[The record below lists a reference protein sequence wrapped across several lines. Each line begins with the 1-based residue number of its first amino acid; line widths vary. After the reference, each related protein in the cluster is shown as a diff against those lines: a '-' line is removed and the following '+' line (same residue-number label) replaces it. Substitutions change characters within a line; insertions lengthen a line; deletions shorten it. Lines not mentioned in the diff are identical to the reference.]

1 MLTES
6 LGLPSCSRILGLLLN
21 GHGKSDS
28 WTIAFLGTFH
38 DELTD
43 GCDVVRMCLI
53 LRSGVSGRGYKVG
66 QGHFEARSEALSTP
80 LGSECL
86 PLDVFCLFVLA
97 CSPTAPSQVQSW
109 NRLNPIERDRGNTG
123 GASMVGDDESG
134 ADVSIPAKSN
144 NFGLDGHCDGDD
156 VAGLQ
161 VTTIAL
167 VSLGSL
173 RGVMVTPALL
183 GEANGATRLQDD
195 EEEAWFADPAIE
207 VWQRTQSFPGAI
219 NTSRTGLDDLNDKRG
234 GDIGQNFTV
243 LRWQG
248 QSLAIYASG
257 DALIVL
263 DETLSLICT
272 IPVVPHLR
280 QRSAPRTSSSQS
292 VIRLGGV
299 CCDASRGL
307 IYTWTANEIVC
318 FTPLSSGSSRARAAQ
333 GPTWKLYGTLSLST
347 DARIQCLDVS
357 IDQGDPSSDET
368 LLLLGTLDSL
378 ELWTGDLFGPVP
390 IWTRKW
396 TRPYKSC
403 VKAILSSERT
413 FVAWHTSADRK
424 VQVQALARD
433 FRLQGIPQGLE
444 QPRNIRWI
452 QWSRQNDDSLYVVG
466 AEGVVRIWSPVL
478 DDPTWFQL
486 CYSVS
491 IREPAERVR
500 APRGGARLSTRA
512 EFAFAIA
519 SFEEMQDDSR
529 RSVESAR
536 SGDDSR
542 SVRARRQRSRTT
554 SESILWLTAT
564 GQVKCIAVDGL
575 DRRPPEL
582 LVVQKPTTEGKVDL
596 VKDRVTKWDRL
607 CVLPTRDKPHNCL
620 LVSADKLQPV
630 ASLRETCRPCTWL
643 GESEAIETLEYD
655 ATRRQVSSFTCDR
668 RRVRRLQDERS
679 GAFRHLD
686 TRTAAKVAATNV
698 RTSTPRIRIVQ
709 DATEAVQVDYLPRAG
724 ESWTQYALPTER
736 SKESRL
742 IFIGETQSEDLHP
755 GLFALSSDGSARSFQ
770 FEASGHAE
778 LRAETRMPPDMTRV
792 IASDPPIIR
801 LQSYRADTAIQVVDQ
816 HGVFTSW
823 RWASRPG
830 STWTL
835 HATFPTGSQHIKGV
849 VDIDSSHI
857 AVLDI
862 TGNLS
867 IWDIRAQEFCQGPK
881 YLIAYPDNPIEQI
894 TPMSDELGLPC
905 LALTTPHEIQILSSA
920 PLLTDLKPSWRV
932 HDTLPTSVLS
942 SGSVEAMCSA
952 GSGTVAIAQGNQL
965 HIFRPQREQR
975 ATPKLPALPE
985 YHPRSI
991 AMVLMSG
998 ERRRLTQ
1005 RRATDVFCASDR
1017 LDLASNIGSRLQT
1030 ALKAQSNS
1038 LEPSATPLPYEP
1050 VDALHYLDAG
1060 QDVREDA
1067 ADQLPDATVSLSR
1080 IGLSPSSQP
1089 QLRMLI
1095 GYVAEMLTSRLQA
1108 DACGM
1113 KYLAMLALRQAQH
1126 SETPSKTHADLLS
1139 AGQQVVWAYYS
1150 RSQQAL
1156 VDQTIRATA
1165 NGKLLLQ
1172 DAARSGL
1179 FLWLY
1184 DKEQLRLQA
1193 ETIAANEYVT
1203 ADRNPIACSL
1213 IYFALGKKSTVYSLW
1228 KQAHGHG
1235 EQGAMLKF
1243 LANDFSQARW
1253 QTAAKKNAYALLA
1266 KQRFA
1271 YAAAFFVLAGSHR
1284 DAINVCVRNHG
1295 DLSLGL
1301 LLARLLDSSDDLLVY
1316 AVREY
1321 LLPVAFTAG
1330 NRWLA
1335 HWALMT
1341 VSDYGAAMQAIVSP
1355 IHRLAEGLKLPLTD
1369 APLRPV
1375 SYEPTLALLLAHVK
1389 TRSRTAQ
1396 HYRDVVSI
1404 DQEYRFVLYCARGFW
1419 RQGESSSFE
1428 VTSC

>member
-1 MLTES
+1 
-6 LGLPSCSRILGLLLN
+6 
-21 GHGKSDS
+21 
-28 WTIAFLGTFH
+28 
-38 DELTD
+38 
-43 GCDVVRMCLI
+43 
-53 LRSGVSGRGYKVG
+53 
-66 QGHFEARSEALSTP
+66 
-80 LGSECL
+80 
-86 PLDVFCLFVLA
+86 
-97 CSPTAPSQVQSW
+97 
-109 NRLNPIERDRGNTG
+109 
-123 GASMVGDDESG
+123 
-134 ADVSIPAKSN
+134 
-144 NFGLDGHCDGDD
+144 
-156 VAGLQ
+156 
-161 VTTIAL
+161 
-167 VSLGSL
+167 
-173 RGVMVTPALL
+173 MVTPALP
-183 GEANGATRLQDD
+183 GEANGASRLQDD
-195 EEEAWFADPAIE
+195 EEEAWFADPPIE

-219 NTSRTGLDDLNDKRG
+219 NTSRTGWDDLDDERG
-234 GDIGQNFTV
+234 GDIAQNFTV

-248 QSLAIYASG
+248 QSLVIYASG

-263 DETLSLICT
+263 DETLSLLCT

-280 QRSAPRTSSSQS
+280 QRSALGTSPSQG
-292 VIRLGGV
+292 VNRLGGV
-299 CCDASRGL
+299 CCDAARGL
-307 IYTWTANEIVC
+307 IYTWAANEIVC

-357 IDQGDPSSDET
+357 TDQGDPSSDET

-396 TRPYKSC
+396 TRPYKNC

-444 QPRNIRWI
+444 QPRDIRWI
-452 QWSRQNDDSLYVVG
+452 QWSRQNGDSLYVVG

-500 APRGGARLSTRA
+500 APRGGARQSTRA

-519 SFEEMQDDSR
+519 SFEETQDDSR
-529 RSVESAR
+529 RSMESAR

-542 SVRARRQRSRTT
+542 SARARRQRSRTT

-564 GQVKCIAVDGL
+564 GQVKCITVDGL

-582 LVVQKPTTEGKVDL
+582 LVVQKPKTEGKVDL
-596 VKDRVTKWDRL
+596 VKDGVMKWDRL

-630 ASLRETCRPCTWL
+630 ASLRETGRPCTWL
-643 GESEAIETLEYD
+643 GGSERIEALEYD
-655 ATRRQVSSFTCDR
+655 ATRRQVCSFTCDR
-668 RRVRRLQDERS
+668 RRVRRLQLERS

-698 RTSTPRIRIVQ
+698 CTSTPRIRIVQ
-709 DATEAVQVDYLPRAG
+709 DATETVQVDYLPRAG
-724 ESWTQYALPTER
+724 ESWTQYALPMGR

-742 IFIGETQSEDLHP
+742 IFIGETQSEDFHQ
-755 GLFALSSDGSARSFQ
+755 GLFALGSDGSARSFQ
-770 FEASGHAE
+770 IEASGHAE

-792 IASDPPIIR
+792 LASNPPIIQ
-801 LQSYRADTAIQVVDQ
+801 LQSSRADTAIQIIDQ
-816 HGVFTSW
+816 HGVFTLW
-823 RWASRPG
+823 RWASRSR

-835 HATFPTGSQHIKGV
+835 QATFPIGSQHIKCV
-849 VDIDSSHI
+849 VDIDSNHI
-857 AVLDI
+857 AVLDL

-867 IWDIRAQEFCQGPK
+867 IWDVRAQEFSQGPE
-881 YLIAYPDNPIEQI
+881 YLLAYPDNPIEQI

-905 LALTTPHEIQILSSA
+905 LALTTPHEIQMILSSA

-942 SGSVEAMCSA
+942 SGSVDAMCSA
-952 GSGTVAIAQGNQL
+952 GHGTIALAQGNQL
-965 HIFRPQREQR
+965 HIFRPQRKQR
-975 ATPKLPALPE
+975 ATPKLPSLPE
-985 YHPRSI
+985 YHPRNI

-998 ERRRLTQ
+998 ERRRLPQ
-1005 RRATDVFCASDR
+1005 RRVANDFRSLDR
-1017 LDLASNIGSRLQT
+1017 LDLASKIGSRLQM
-1030 ALKAQSNS
+1030 ALKVRSDS

-1156 VDQTIRATA
+1156 VDQTILATP

-1172 DAARSGL
+1172 DASRSGL

-1193 ETIAANEYVT
+1193 ETIAANEYVA

-1213 IYFALGKKSTVYSLW
+1213 IYFALGKNSTVYSLW

-1271 YAAAFFVLAGSHR
+1271 YAAAFFVLAGSYR
-1284 DAINVCVRNHG
+1284 DAINVCVRSHG

-1301 LLARLLDSSDDLLVY
+1301 LLARLLDPSDDLLVY

-1321 LLPVAFTAG
+1321 LLPVALTAG

-1341 VSDYGAAMQAIVSP
+1341 VGEYGAAVQAIVMP
-1355 IHRLAEGLKLPLTD
+1355 IHRLAKGIELPLKD
-1369 APLRPV
+1369 GPLRPV
-1375 SYEPTLALLLAHVK
+1375 FCEPTLALLLAHVK

-1396 HYRDVVSI
+1396 HHRDLVAI
-1404 DQEYRFVLYCARGFW
+1404 DQEYRFVMYCARGFW
-1419 RQGESSSFE
+1419 RQGESSSFSSGQMLNPSRIRTACN
-1428 VTSC
+1428 VSSSVGNLGLFPRRRYQNKSLCRGCHTGHSAKRDTAGHASRALRKGQRVFRRSDAQRDTGRNGL